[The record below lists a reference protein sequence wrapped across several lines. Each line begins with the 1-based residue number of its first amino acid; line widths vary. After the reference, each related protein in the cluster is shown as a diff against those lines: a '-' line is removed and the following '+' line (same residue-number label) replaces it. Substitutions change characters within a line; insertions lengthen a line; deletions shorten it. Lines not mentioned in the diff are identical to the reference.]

1 MALAYLI
8 IGILFA
14 LVMFAGDLYLL
25 LASVGGFFIDA
36 LEWFT
41 SSLDIGTSSK
51 GYTLGGLILLAVIV
65 IGVCCI
71 LDLVFCI
78 VTFVLYKMRKIS
90 KSLNYRISM
99 VLYIINSVFTLLASA
114 ISVGCVFWHR
124 YNEILPEM
132 NLVLYVWSTIGL
144 LFSVIMA
151 ILAVLNIVQMKK
163 RSAL

>member
-1 MALAYLI
+1 MALTYLI

-14 LVMFAGDLYLL
+14 MVMFAGDLYLL
-25 LASVGGFFIDA
+25 LVSVGGFFIDA

-78 VTFVLYKMRKIS
+78 VTFVSYKMRKIS

-132 NLVLYVWSTIGL
+132 NLVLYVWSAIGL

-163 RSAL
+163 RSAQ

>member
-14 LVMFAGDLYLL
+14 MVMFAGDLYLL
-25 LASVGGFFIDA
+25 LASVGGFFVDA

-78 VTFVLYKMRKIS
+78 VTFVLYKMRKKS

-132 NLVLYVWSTIGL
+132 NLVLYVWSAIGL

-163 RSAL
+163 RSAQ

>member
-1 MALAYLI
+1 M
-8 IGILFA
+8 
-14 LVMFAGDLYLL
+14 VMFAGDLYLL

-78 VTFVLYKMRKIS
+78 VTFVSYKMRKIS

-124 YNEILPEM
+124 YNDAFLYFGLP
-132 NLVLYVWSTIGL
+132 STE
-144 LFSVIMA
+144 
-151 ILAVLNIVQMKK
+151 
-163 RSAL
+163 

>member
-1 MALAYLI
+1 MALTYLI

-14 LVMFAGDLYLL
+14 MVMFAGDLYMLL
-25 LASVGGFFIDA
+25 VSAGGFFIDA

-51 GYTLGGLILLAVIV
+51 GYTLGGLILPAVIV

-90 KSLNYRISM
+90 KSLDYRISM
-99 VLYIINSVFTLLASA
+99 VLYIIDSVFTLLASA

-132 NLVLYVWSTIGL
+132 NLVLYVWSAIGL

-151 ILAVLNIVQMKK
+151 ILAVLILVRTKK
-163 RSAL
+163 RITQ

>member
-1 MALAYLI
+1 MALTYLI

-14 LVMFAGDLYLL
+14 MVMFAGDLYLL
-25 LASVGGFFIDA
+25 LVSVGGFFIDA

-90 KSLNYRISM
+90 KSLNYRKSM

-132 NLVLYVWSTIGL
+132 NLVLYVWSAIGL

-151 ILAVLNIVQMKK
+151 ILAVLILVRTKK
-163 RSAL
+163 RITQ

>member
-1 MALAYLI
+1 MALAHLI

-14 LVMFAGDLYLL
+14 MVMFAGDLYLL

-132 NLVLYVWSTIGL
+132 NLVLYVWSAIGL

>member
-14 LVMFAGDLYLL
+14 MVMFAGDLYLL
-25 LASVGGFFIDA
+25 LASVVGFFDDA

-132 NLVLYVWSTIGL
+132 NLVLYVWSAIGL

-163 RSAL
+163 RSAQ

>member
-14 LVMFAGDLYLL
+14 MVMFAGDLYLL
-25 LASVGGFFIDA
+25 LASVVGSFDDA

-132 NLVLYVWSTIGL
+132 NLVLYVWSAIGL

>member
-8 IGILFA
+8 SGILFA
-14 LVMFAGDLYLL
+14 MVMFAGDLYLL
-25 LASVGGFFIDA
+25 LASVVGFFDDA

-41 SSLDIGTSSK
+41 SSLDIGTSSW
-51 GYTLGGLILLAVIV
+51 GYTLGGLILPAVIV

-163 RSAL
+163 RSAQ

>member
-8 IGILFA
+8 IGILFE
-14 LVMFAGDLYLL
+14 LVMFAGDLYLF

-132 NLVLYVWSTIGL
+132 NLVLYVWSAIGL

>member
-1 MALAYLI
+1 MALTYLI

-14 LVMFAGDLYLL
+14 MVMFAGDLYLL
-25 LASVGGFFIDA
+25 LVSVGGFFVDA

-78 VTFVLYKMRKIS
+78 VTFVSYKMRKIS

-132 NLVLYVWSTIGL
+132 NLVLYVWSAIGL

-163 RSAL
+163 RSAQ

>member
-14 LVMFAGDLYLL
+14 MVMFAGDLYMF
-25 LASVGGFFIDA
+25 LASVGGFFVDA

-41 SSLDIGTSSK
+41 SSLDIGTPSK

-78 VTFVLYKMRKIS
+78 VTFVLYN

-132 NLVLYVWSTIGL
+132 NLVLYVWSAIGL

-163 RSAL
+163 RSAQ

>member
-14 LVMFAGDLYLL
+14 MVMFAGDLYLL

-41 SSLDIGTSSK
+41 SSLDIGTPSK

-132 NLVLYVWSTIGL
+132 NLVLYVWSAIGL

>member
-14 LVMFAGDLYLL
+14 MVMFAGELYML
-25 LASVGGFFIDA
+25 LASVYGFFDDA

-132 NLVLYVWSTIGL
+132 NLVLYVWSAIGL

-163 RSAL
+163 RSAQ

>member
-14 LVMFAGDLYLL
+14 MVMFAGDLYML
-25 LASVGGFFIDA
+25 LASAGGFFVDA
-36 LEWFT
+36 LGWFI
-41 SSLDIGTSSK
+41 SSLDIGTSSW

-132 NLVLYVWSTIGL
+132 NLVLYVWSAIGL

-163 RSAL
+163 RSAQ

>member
-1 MALAYLI
+1 MALTYLI

-14 LVMFAGDLYLL
+14 MVMFAGDLYLL
-25 LASVGGFFIDA
+25 LVSVGGFFIDA

-132 NLVLYVWSTIGL
+132 NLVLYVWSAIGL

-163 RSAL
+163 RSAQ

>member
-14 LVMFAGDLYLL
+14 MVMFAGDLYLL

-132 NLVLYVWSTIGL
+132 NLVLYVWSAIGL

>member
-14 LVMFAGDLYLL
+14 MVMFAVDLYLL

-132 NLVLYVWSTIGL
+132 NLVLYVWSAIGL

-151 ILAVLNIVQMKK
+151 ILAVLILVRTKK
-163 RSAL
+163 RIR

>member
-14 LVMFAGDLYLL
+14 MVMFAGDLYLL
-25 LASVGGFFIDA
+25 LASVVGFFDDA
-36 LEWFT
+36 IEWFT

-132 NLVLYVWSTIGL
+132 NLVLYVWSAIGL

>member
-14 LVMFAGDLYLL
+14 IVMFAGDLYLL
-25 LASVGGFFIDA
+25 LASVVGFFDDA
-36 LEWFT
+36 IEWFT
-41 SSLDIGTSSK
+41 SSLDIGTSSW

-132 NLVLYVWSTIGL
+132 NLVLYVWSAIGL

-163 RSAL
+163 RSAQ